1 MVAGESI
8 LGISPMRLIDVDAEV
23 DAK

>member
-1 MVAGESI
+1 MVAGETI